1 MLSTKMLFFKLALS
15 YKMYYLAI
23 FIPSSVC
30 HYSTTA
36 QHRYH
41 QWWHGRGGKYEEEKE
56 EGEVRVSEDSFD
68 CCVSEPHIS
77 LKEKR
82 EKHRRHRKKKR
93 MWGRRDEGKKEEEI
107 FLTISGKISI
117 FLCCILAKLK
127 GIFYVFVFSYVWSE
141 SNQELTARG
150 SFHK

>member
-41 QWWHGRGGKYEEEKE
+41 QWWHGRGENMKKRRKKE
-56 EGEVRVSEDSFD
+56 RCECRKIHLIVA
-68 CCVSEPHIS
+68 CPNHIFPS
-77 LKEKR
+77 KKR
-82 EKHRRHRKKKR
+82 ERNTADTARKRGCGGGGKR
-93 MWGRRDEGKKEEEI
+93 GKEEEI
-107 FLTISGKISI
+107 ILTFWGKISI
-117 FLCCILAKLK
+117 YLCCFACETQRNFLCFC
-127 GIFYVFVFSYVWSE
+127 VFVCLKRVKSEADGKRQFS
-141 SNQELTARG
+141 
-150 SFHK
+150 